1 MSEELKLLINIAAV
15 VMAAGLLASALL
27 LVVAIRQAKKIRVPD
42 RAGFVPTLQGTPFIV
57 VLGLD
62 LLDLALDML
71 SAPIAWVIL
80 DHLGLKALR
89 TVTVIEGLV
98 PGTQLVPT
106 LTICWI
112 VARLMPDQL
121 AYLVRQAAWSASEP
135 DLKAQ
140 NST

>member
-15 VMAAGLLASALL
+15 VMAAGLMASALL
-27 LVVAIRQAKKIRVPD
+27 LMVAIRQAKKIRVPA

-62 LLDLALDML
+62 LLDLGLDVL
-71 SAPIAWVIL
+71 SVPISWVIL
-80 DHLGLKALR
+80 DHLGLRALR
-89 TVTVIEGLV
+89 TVTVIEGLL

-112 VARLMPDQL
+112 GARLMPDQL
-121 AYLVRQAAWSASEP
+121 AYLVREAEASASEP
-135 DLKAQ
+135 DLKA
-140 NST
+140 